1 MKKEFGVALP
11 DTANITAYITS
22 IKAEKFLNAT
32 QTVTETMKFLS
43 LEEEVW

>member
-1 MKKEFGVALP
+1 MKKEFDVALR
-11 DTANITAYITS
+11 DTTNITAYITS
-22 IKAEKFLNAT
+22 LRAEKFLNAT